1 MICTL
6 NLTFPVEAKMKYD
19 LDSTKIG
26 HQKPLDKR
34 QQENSSKKFIGRIE
48 HGKVKVLRRPEES
61 PVCKQSRKQ
70 CNLQFSDEELDTP
83 NSKKSKIKYSIK
95 FRHEKQQIKRN
106 GDEASIMRLH
116 KNGRRYK

>member
-1 MICTL
+1 M
-6 NLTFPVEAKMKYD
+6 EAKVKYD
-19 LDSTKIG
+19 LDSQ
-26 HQKPLDKR
+26 QKPLDKR

-61 PVCKQSRKQ
+61 PAYRNDVCRQSKKQ
-70 CNLQFSDEELDTP
+70 CNFQFSDEELDAP

-106 GDEASIMRLH
+106 GDEASIRRLH

>member
-1 MICTL
+1 M
-6 NLTFPVEAKMKYD
+6 EAKVKYD

-61 PVCKQSRKQ
+61 SVCRHQSKKP
-70 CNLQFSDEELDTP
+70 CNLQFSDEDLDAP

-95 FRHEKQQIKRN
+95 FRHEKQQMKRN
-106 GDEASIMRLH
+106 GVEASIMRLH
-116 KNGRRYK
+116 KNGRRYE